1 MRSGLVSLLRG
12 EATVTAIVGSTG
24 VYVTKAP
31 QTAKL
36 PFVVIDQNDTDEFNS
51 MDGTGAL
58 RRMGF
63 SIDCI
68 ASTSLG
74 SETLCNA
81 VREYIDD
88 YTGAAGSFTIDA
100 VILNGEHGGYDPPN
114 DGSDAGFH
122 ITTLDIDVFYQRL

>member
-1 MRSGLVSLLRG
+1 MRKGLISLLRG
-12 EATVTAIVGSTG
+12 EATVTAIVGAAG

-36 PFVVIDQNDTDEFNS
+36 PFVIIDQNDTDEFVS

-63 SIDCI
+63 VIDCI

-74 SETLCNA
+74 AETLGDA
-81 VREYIDD
+81 VRTFLNDF
-88 YTGAAGSFTIDA
+88 TGTAGTFTVDA
-100 VILNGEHGGYDPPN
+100 VMMNGEHGGYDPPN
-114 DGSDAGFH
+114 DGSDGGFH
-122 ITTLDIDVFYQRL
+122 IITLDLDVFYQRP